1 MISHG
6 NFVPVPPVGVNPA
19 PLIIIIC
26 RDVTTILLINKLHD
40 QREISFLG
48 GYQRQVHICL
58 SVADTVR

>member
-40 QREISFLG
+40 QREISFLV
-48 GYQRQVHICL
+48 RL
-58 SVADTVR
+58 SATGSYLSLRC

>member
-6 NFVPVPPVGVNPA
+6 NFVPVPPVGVTPA

-40 QREISFLG
+40 QREISFLV
-48 GYQRQVHICL
+48 RL
-58 SVADTVR
+58 SATDSYLSLRC